1 MKIHRFLVAGAGLF
15 CLAATTT
22 FAGPKVSTGFDM
34 SAGVSVRADTV
45 EGCRNNP
52 GPYISLTGDIS
63 LGGLD
68 ARLRF
73 SNNLKGTHQ
82 RNEDVTTTISLMS
95 DEPIHFAKQPSRGGV
110 GGNPHIWL
118 LLTDPDGASLADA
131 IYLGRC
137 VQGFTDEAVD
147 VILPALAEAEVTG
160 GGCSGKGGPDINLEG
175 GLTLGGLDGTLVF
188 TNNNNHFTHV
198 HEEDVTVGL
207 TLIPEGETIVFP
219 KAPPQGGVGGNPHI
233 FLQFLDGDGN
243 PIGDEYYLGR
253 CNKL

>member
-1 MKIHRFLVAGAGLF
+1 MKIHRLLVASAGLL
-15 CLAATTT
+15 CLTAATAL
-22 FAGPKVSTGFDM
+22 AGPKVSTGFDM
-34 SAGVSVRADTV
+34 SAGVAVAAETV

-52 GPYISLTGDIS
+52 GPFIRLSGEIS

-82 RNEDVTTTISLMS
+82 RNEDVTTTISLIS
-95 DEPIHFAKQPSRGGV
+95 DEPIAFAKQPSRGGV

-118 LLTDPDGASLADA
+118 LLHDPDGAELVDP

-137 VQGFTDEAVD
+137 VQGFNAEVVD
-147 VILPALAEAEVTG
+147 LILPALAEAEVTG
-160 GGCSGKGGPDINLEG
+160 GGCSGKGGPEINLEG

-188 TNNNNHFTHV
+188 TNNNNRFTHV

-207 TLIPEGETIVFP
+207 TLIPEGETLVFP
-219 KAPPQGGVGGNPHI
+219 KQPPLGGVGGNPHI
-233 FLQFLDGDGN
+233 FLQFLDGGGS
-243 PIGDEYYLGR
+243 PIGDESYLGR